1 MKEKLK
7 SLFVYFFGKKPDSK
21 PEPEPVKTEPVKLEP
36 VTVLQPPVLHK
47 IEDPVAPQAPE
58 PTWKEWKRSPEESA
72 PKVETPVA
80 PPAAKVKKPESKG
93 KSKKSAKSN
102 SVKKTTVKK
111 GA

>member
-7 SLFVYFFGKKPDSK
+7 SLFVYFFGKKPDPK

-47 IEDPVAPQAPE
+47 IEDPIAPQAPE

-102 SVKKTTVKK
+102 SVKKTTSKK
-111 GA
+111 SA